1 MNSALV
7 DFFCGHKWRTQAN
20 LYRYFWR
27 KLAKLAFG
35 LNMSKQVT
43 RSTASNYFT
52 LAIARQTTGFTR
64 DQLNKLSYRAPYFEQ
79 TVELIH
85 SHKKFHG
92 NTSNIFRSPRN
103 ILELWISGL
112 FLLPLRIPATTLHKM
127 TDKTILV

>member
-1 MNSALV
+1 MPLLI
-7 DFFCGHKWRTQAN
+7 FFVGISGEHRPIFIDIFEENWQN
-20 LYRYFWR
+20 WH
-27 KLAKLAFG
+27 LASIWAGMLQDP
-35 LNMSKQVT
+35 LQV
-43 RSTASNYFT
+43 NYFT

-112 FLLPLRIPATTLHKM
+112 FLLPLRIPATTLHQM